1 MPVLIGRNRLT
12 PIPPRAVVAIG
23 MFDGVHRAHQQLIRT
38 TVRLARRVR
47 GTSVAVTF
55 DPDPQTVLDPHHAQP
70 PLMPLQRRLELI
82 ASYGAQLIW
91 VIRFT
96 PAFSRMSPEAFVR
109 SVLWRRL
116 RARWIVVGS
125 AFAFGKDRRGDLALL
140 RRLGEACGM
149 QVTAL
154 PAVRAGGIP
163 ISSSRIRRLVQQ
175 GALAE
180 ARQLLGRDAELSG
193 VVVHGAGRATQLGFP
208 TANIRLAPTLQPPRG
223 VYDVGV
229 VVGRRRDDGLMN
241 LGVRPTFLPP
251 SLSSGQTGRE
261 SALVCEVHLPAFQGT
276 LYDQS
281 VRIELHR
288 YLRNE
293 RRFPHPQA
301 LARQIRRDLRRL
313 TRLR

>member
-12 PIPPRAVVAIG
+12 IIPPRAVVAIG

-38 TVRLARRVR
+38 TVRLAQRVR

-82 ASYGAQLIW
+82 ESYGARLIW

-96 PAFSRMSPEAFVR
+96 PAFSRMSPEGFVR
-109 SVLWRRL
+109 LMLWRRL

-140 RRLGEACGM
+140 RRLGAVCGM
-149 QVTAL
+149 RITAL
-154 PAVRAGGIP
+154 PAVRAGGMP
-163 ISSSRIRRLVQQ
+163 ISSSRIRTLVQR

-193 VVVHGAGRATQLGFP
+193 VVVRGAGRATQLGFP

-223 VYDVGV
+223 VYHVGV
-229 VVGRRRDDGLMN
+229 VVGRRRYDGLMN
-241 LGVRPTFLPP
+241 LGVRPTFLPA
-251 SLSSGQTGRE
+251 SR
-261 SALVCEVHLPAFQGT
+261 SAGLVCEVHLPTFQGT
-276 LYDQS
+276 LYGQS

-288 YLRNE
+288 YLRDE
-293 RRFPHPQA
+293 RRFPNPQA
-301 LARQIRRDLRRL
+301 LIRQIRRDLRRL